1 MQQLSLNMSDRNGEG
16 INEQFFNAAE
26 LQSRR
31 WHRQQLCKQAGE
43 WSSFATLG
51 KSIGSLCTVAA
62 GESIN
67 NAPQGFQA
75 AGMFPPKTTFKA
87 SESQHFLL
95 FGLWI

>member
-1 MQQLSLNMSDRNGEG
+1 MQQLSLNVSDRNGEG
-16 INEQFFNAAE
+16 INERFFNTAE

-67 NAPQGFQA
+67 NAPQGFQT
-75 AGMFPPKTTFKA
+75 G
-87 SESQHFLL
+87 
-95 FGLWI
+95 